1 MSPAFL
7 VAGATG
13 NTGRG
18 VVTTLSELLK
28 DNKKFSGYKI
38 LALTRSSSG
47 AAAQQ
52 LARLPNV
59 EVVEQNWV
67 EITAEWLRERHV
79 VRAFIASHNEPHH
92 FAEESTFHLN
102 ALHTGVE
109 YVVRISTTAA
119 NVRPDCPAY
128 YPRTHWAIET
138 LLSSPEF
145 EKLKWTSLQSNV
157 FTQFWLGPAAS
168 LIKTFR
174 ETGKQEPLRLMASED
189 AAVGPIDSN
198 EVGVF
203 AAQLLATEDI
213 NPHNKAK
220 YVLNGP
226 EDITGRQIVDLV
238 EEYIG
243 TKVDNVIFKDTSFID
258 QWAAQTQQS
267 KNVILSIKHAP
278 ETAWEGKCGVT
289 TTSKELLEIAAPKNT
304 PAETLKTLLGDD

>member
-28 DNKKFSGYKI
+28 DHKVFSGYKI

-52 LARLPNV
+52 LALLPNV

-67 EITAEWLRERHV
+67 EITADWLRERHV
-79 VRAFIASHNEPHH
+79 VRTFIASHNEPNH
-92 FAEESTFHLN
+92 FAEESTFHLA
-102 ALHTGVE
+102 ALHAGVE

-128 YPRTHWAIET
+128 YPRTHWAIEA

-145 EKLKWTSLQSNV
+145 EKLQWTSLQPNV
-157 FTQFWLGPAAS
+157 FTQFWMGPAAG

-174 ETGKQEPLRLMASED
+174 ETGKQETLRLTASED
-189 AAVGPIDSN
+189 APVGIIDSN

-203 AAQLLATEDI
+203 AAHLLAAEDI
-213 NPHNKAK
+213 TPHNKAK
-220 YVLNGP
+220 YVINGP

-243 TKVDNVIFKDTSFID
+243 TKVEDVIFKDVS
-258 QWAAQTQQS
+258 WVEYYAAQTQQS
-267 KNVILSIKHAP
+267 QNVIQSIRHGP
-278 ETAWEGKCGVT
+278 EVAWDGKCGVS
-289 TTSKELLEIAAPKNT
+289 TTSKEVLEIAAPRNT
-304 PAETLKTLLGDD
+304 PAEILKTLIGDE

>member
-28 DNKKFSGYKI
+28 DHKTFSGYKI
-38 LALTRSSSG
+38 LALTRSASG
-47 AAAQQ
+47 AAAQK

-59 EVVEQNWV
+59 EVIEQNWV
-67 EITAEWLRERHV
+67 EITADWLRERHV
-79 VRAFIASHNEPHH
+79 VRAFIASHNEPNH
-92 FAEESTFHLN
+92 FAEESTFHLA
-102 ALHTGVE
+102 ALYAGVE

-145 EKLKWTSLQSNV
+145 DRLKWTSLQPNV
-157 FTQFWLGPAAS
+157 FTQFWLGPAAG

-174 ETGKQEPLRLMASED
+174 ETGKQETLRLMASED
-189 AAVGPIDSN
+189 APVGIIDSN

-203 AAQLLATEDI
+203 AAHLLASEDVT
-213 NPHNKAK
+213 PHSKAK
-220 YVLNGP
+220 YVMNGP
-226 EDITGRQIVDLV
+226 EDITGRQIVGLV

-243 TKVDNVIFKDTSFID
+243 TKVEDVVFKDMSMIEQF
-258 QWAAQTQQS
+258 AAHTQQS

-278 ETAWEGKCGVT
+278 ETAWEGKCGVA
-289 TTSKELLEIAAPKNT
+289 TTSKEVLQIAAPKNT
-304 PAETLKTLLGDD
+304 PAEILKTLVGDN